1 MSARIP
7 LPHRRRKVAYSDG
20 TELSDGAELSDET
33 ELSDGTELD
42 PADDTV
48 ALDPPGGLADP
59 ATFEPNADESWLTP
73 DTRRRVKM
81 AVPTLL
87 LALLVVVAGA
97 FWGGA
102 EVFKHFGSDNAGTGS
117 LAALGR
123 PLGAGRGGTGT
134 GGGAGGT
141 GATATGR
148 GGFGGFGGAGGFAAP
163 TVSGTVTAV
172 SGNQLV
178 VQSSAGS
185 KVTVKLTSSTV
196 VTRVAEGS
204 AGAIRVG
211 DTVRVVG
218 TKAKGGTVTASTVTA
233 TAAGVSAR
241 SGFGGGGFGGGAFGG
256 GSGGGGGSG
265 SGTNAGGSGSG
276 TGARAGSGSGSG
288 SGGGGSTSPTTVHNG
303 GFSGDGSGVSGLNG

>member
-20 TELSDGAELSDET
+20 TEVEVG
-33 ELSDGTELD
+33 
-42 PADDTV
+42 DDTV
-48 ALDPPGGLADP
+48 ALDLPALERPAAESAAAEQPAGLADP

-102 EVFKHFGSDNAGTGS
+102 EVFKHFGSDNADTGS

-141 GATATGR
+141 GAAATGR

-172 SGNQLV
+172 TGDQLV

-185 KVTVKLTSSTV
+185 KVTVKLSSSTV
-196 VTRVAEGS
+196 VTRIAEGS

-218 TKAKGGTVTASTVTA
+218 TKAKDGTVTASTVTA

-241 SGFGGGGFGGGAFGG
+241 GGFGGGAFGG
-256 GSGGGGGSG
+256 GSGGGGGAG

>member
-20 TELSDGAELSDET
+20 TELSDGA
-33 ELSDGTELD
+33 ELD

-163 TVSGTVTAV
+163 TASGTVTAV
-172 SGNQLV
+172 TGNQLV

-218 TKAKGGTVTASTVTA
+218 TKAKDGTVTASTVTA
-233 TAAGVSAR
+233 TAAGVSTR
-241 SGFGGGGFGGGAFGG
+241 GGFGGGGFGGG
-256 GSGGGGGSG
+256 SGGGGG
-265 SGTNAGGSGSG
+265 AGSGSG

-288 SGGGGSTSPTTVHNG
+288 SGGGGSTSPTTVQNG
-303 GFSGDGSGVSGLNG
+303 GFSGDGSGVSGLGG